1 MYNNGKID
9 LVDHV
14 QSSDFKSYFNTLPP
28 LFPQT
33 TILSLTYCKISQGS
47 ISQFAMVNA
56 LASYR
61 YNLNLI
67 MCETIW
73 WSPAWARGILRAP
86 RLAPNHWLPCA
97 NIRAHEAC
105 LSIIVLKLKK
115 ISLSIQ
121 NNIQICRFIM
131 YHISMNHYHLNICS
145 ELYCKHCISM
155 NPSKGS
161 IRSVPWVI

>member
-33 TILSLTYCKISQGS
+33 TILNLTYCKISHCS
-47 ISQFAMVNA
+47 FSQFAMVNA

-86 RLAPNHWLPCA
+86 RLPPNHWLPCA
-97 NIRAHEAC
+97 NIRAHEANTFVCSLHPIYKLVNFVKFDSGKVRC
-105 LSIIVLKLKK
+105 LIFFVP
-115 ISLSIQ
+115 
-121 NNIQICRFIM
+121 FI
-131 YHISMNHYHLNICS
+131 
-145 ELYCKHCISM
+145 K
-155 NPSKGS
+155 
-161 IRSVPWVI
+161 

>member
-14 QSSDFKSYFNTLPP
+14 QSSDFKSYFNTLPS

-47 ISQFAMVNA
+47 FSQFAMVNA

-67 MCETIW
+67 MCETICGR
-73 WSPAWARGILRAP
+73 PPEHVGFYGHPGFL
-86 RLAPNHWLPCA
+86 PNH
-97 NIRAHEAC
+97 
-105 LSIIVLKLKK
+105 
-115 ISLSIQ
+115 
-121 NNIQICRFIM
+121 
-131 YHISMNHYHLNICS
+131 
-145 ELYCKHCISM
+145 
-155 NPSKGS
+155 
-161 IRSVPWVI
+161 